1 MDYKYLTEILFYALL
16 FVFKSSKKEFPFLSF
31 QDFIIVF
38 ISKNTPLHSKNKK
51 KTIFKPVILV
61 FSCFSVRKLT
71 CFCFQDPQLS
81 SCYLDI

>member
-31 QDFIIVF
+31 QDFIYF
-38 ISKNTPLHSKNKK
+38 QKYTSLESKNIKNFD
-51 KTIFKPVILV
+51 FKPVILV
-61 FSCFSVRKLT
+61 FLCFSVRKLT